1 MNSNRLPGKV
11 MLKILEKPV
20 LWHIYHRLNS
30 CKNLDD
36 IVISTGEREKN
47 QEICNFAEEF
57 SIPYYSGSEENLVG
71 RLYET
76 AKKFNATSIIRVT
89 GDCPLVEPD
98 IVDQV
103 ILEHKKS
110 KNDYD
115 VITNSFSYSFPHGLE
130 VELWTTDILKKL
142 NSEIKKP
149 EFKEWF
155 PIYVKNNSNKFKILE
170 IKNEK
175 DLSKFRLTIDYPE
188 DFKLIKKIYA
198 ELFNDKNI
206 FKIKDTLLLLNKKP
220 ELININSKYSGEH
233 NIDAPKK

>member
-1 MNSNRLPGKV
+1 MNSKRLPGKV

-30 CKNLDD
+30 CKNLDSV
-36 IVISTGEREKN
+36 VISTGEKEKN

-57 SIPYYSGSEENLVG
+57 SIPYYSGSEVNLIE

-89 GDCPLVEPD
+89 ADCPLVEPD

-103 ILEHKKS
+103 ISEHKKS
-110 KNDYD
+110 KNNYD

-130 VELWTTDILKKL
+130 IELWTTDILKKL
-142 NSEIKKP
+142 NSEIKKL

-170 IKNEK
+170 IKNKK
-175 DLSKFRLTIDYPE
+175 DLSKFRLRIDYPE
-188 DFKLIKKIYA
+188 DFKLIEKIYG
-198 ELFNDKNI
+198 ELYNDKII
-206 FKIKDTLLLLNKKP
+206 FKIKDTLLLLEKKP
-220 ELININSKYSGEH
+220 ELMKINSKYVGEH
-233 NIDAPKK
+233 NIDAPKN

>member
-1 MNSNRLPGKV
+1 MNSKRLPGKV

-30 CKNLDD
+30 CKNLDG
-36 IVISTGEREKN
+36 IVISTGEKEKN
-47 QEICNFAEEF
+47 REICNFAEEL
-57 SIPYYSGSEENLVG
+57 SIPYYSGSEVNLIE
-71 RLYET
+71 RLYKT

-89 GDCPLVEPD
+89 ADCPLVEPD

-103 ILEHKKS
+103 ISEHKKS
-110 KNDYD
+110 KNNYD

-130 VELWTTDILKKL
+130 IELWTTDILKKL
-142 NSEIKKP
+142 NSEIKKL

-170 IKNEK
+170 IKNKK

-188 DFKLIKKIYA
+188 DFKLIEKIYA

-233 NIDAPKK
+233 NIDAPKN